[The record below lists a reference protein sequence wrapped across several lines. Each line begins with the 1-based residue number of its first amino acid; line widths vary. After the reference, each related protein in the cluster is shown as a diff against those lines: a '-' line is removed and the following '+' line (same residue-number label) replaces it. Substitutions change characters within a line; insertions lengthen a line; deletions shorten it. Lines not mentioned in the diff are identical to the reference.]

1 MYKAKWLIVNPIIS
15 KTKHSK
21 SAQCALYSVFK
32 ISRKIADIVFLEK
45 RCRAEQVL
53 KRLLSLNFI
62 DHEEV
67 FKVPQKVSFLALS
80 LAIFSLSKDVPIQN

>member
-1 MYKAKWLIVNPIIS
+1 MTNSESNNIEKLNILNLHSVPCIVFFIIG
-15 KTKHSK
+15 
-21 SAQCALYSVFK
+21 
-32 ISRKIADIVFLEK
+32 RKIADIVFLEK

-53 KRLLSLNFI
+53 ERLLSLNFI

-67 FKVPQKVSFLALS
+67 VKVPQKVSFLALS